1 MLVKRPVF
9 AREGGVFRGPEE
21 DGDESLNF
29 EVLQSEQDGLG
40 CKLTDGSTR
49 KRRV

>member
-9 AREGGVFRGPEE
+9 AREGGAFGRGPEE
-21 DGDESLNF
+21 DGDESLHF

-40 CKLTDGSTR
+40 CKLTDD
-49 KRRV
+49 

>member
-21 DGDESLNF
+21 DESLNF

-40 CKLTDGSTR
+40 CKLTDD
-49 KRRV
+49 